1 MWRQIR
7 GWFLTKDGTTH
18 SPHEV
23 GTDDLLELL
32 AWAFLYKRLEEVDAD
47 EMAWLKTSADK
58 IESEFNLDKCV
69 RPGRSGVVSVRHT
82 LDRIRAIH
90 RPLLFYL
97 GCWLLQAL
105 SGVLLRLRG
114 FRRSRH
120 GGLRYWH
127 RLASRGS
134 QGLASAEQAEAAQV
148 SSETR
153 PLIFFHGIGLG
164 LATYWT
170 LLARLPQKDQ
180 VFFEMPWIAMNP
192 LAEIPSSEDYARWVV
207 EVLQAHELA
216 DCVGMGHSFG
226 TLPIAWLLRRHP
238 GVLKQVILVD
248 PVSIFLNL
256 PDVCVNFL
264 YKPPRTFSGFIMSWF
279 GARELG
285 IAKTLMRHFFWTDN
299 VLFPEMLPAD
309 SSVVLMGKD
318 GILPV
323 RDIYTSVS
331 KFPHV
336 RQLVVDD
343 MHHGQF
349 LYCPS
354 AMQAIMDHLGWART
368 AVSTGSA
375 GRWLGWWY
383 PYR

>member
-1 MWRQIR
+1 
-7 GWFLTKDGTTH
+7 
-18 SPHEV
+18 
-23 GTDDLLELL
+23 
-32 AWAFLYKRLEEVDAD
+32 
-47 EMAWLKTSADK
+47 
-58 IESEFNLDKCV
+58 
-69 RPGRSGVVSVRHT
+69 
-82 LDRIRAIH
+82 
-90 RPLLFYL
+90 
-97 GCWLLQAL
+97 
-105 SGVLLRLRG
+105 
-114 FRRSRH
+114 
-120 GGLRYWH
+120 
-127 RLASRGS
+127 
-134 QGLASAEQAEAAQV
+134 
-148 SSETR
+148 
-153 PLIFFHGIGLG
+153 
-164 LATYWT
+164 
-170 LLARLPQKDQ
+170 
-180 VFFEMPWIAMNP
+180 
-192 LAEIPSSEDYARWVV
+192 
-207 EVLQAHELA
+207 
-216 DCVGMGHSFG
+216 
-226 TLPIAWLLRRHP
+226 
-238 GVLKQVILVD
+238 VLKQVILVD